1 MLYFLT
7 DVNTLNLGFLASGR
21 GSNMQAIIDA
31 CRDGRLNAKPAV
43 VISNN
48 ASSGALERAHSAG
61 IAGYHLS
68 RKKHPDP
75 CSLDLVILETLQRHD
90 VNLVIL
96 AGYMQKIGPKVLNSF
111 KNRIINIHPALL
123 PKFGGRGMYGMKVHE
138 AVLAAGEKE
147 TGATVHLVS
156 EEYDEGVIL
165 AQRTL
170 PVEQNDTPVTL
181 AARVLEVEHNLYV
194 ETLRKIING
203 EIGLPD
209 KAIQL

>member
-1 MLYFLT
+1 MSYLLT
-7 DVNTLNLGFLASGR
+7 DVTTLNLGFLASGR

-31 CRDGRLNAKPAV
+31 CRDGRLNAKPTV
-43 VISNN
+43 IISNN
-48 ASSGALERAHSAG
+48 ASSGALERAQSAG

-75 CSLDLVILETLQRHD
+75 CSLDLVILQTLQRHD

-111 KNRIINIHPALL
+111 KNRIINIHPSLL

-181 AARVLEVEHNLYV
+181 AVRVLEVEHNLYV
-194 ETLRKIING
+194 ETLRKIISG

>member
-1 MLYFLT
+1 
-7 DVNTLNLGFLASGR
+7 
-21 GSNMQAIIDA
+21 MQAIIDA
-31 CRDGRLNAKPAV
+31 CCDGRLKAKPAV

-48 ASSGALERAHSAG
+48 VSSGALERARCAG

-68 RKKHPDP
+68 RKKYPDLD
-75 CSLDLVILETLQRHD
+75 SLDLVILQTLQRHD

-96 AGYMQKIGPKVLNSF
+96 AGYMQKIGPKVLITF
-111 KNRIINIHPALL
+111 KNRIVNIHPSLL
-123 PKFGGRGMYGMKVHE
+123 PKFGGQGMYGMKVHE

-165 AQRTL
+165 AQHKL
-170 PVEQNDTPVTL
+170 PVERSDTPETL

-194 ETLRKIING
+194 ETLQKIING
-203 EIGLPD
+203 EIDLPD